1 MILWKRKLNDLMKKG
16 LISQTDLQ
24 KYKAKGLITQ
34 EEITELEQKNAK
46 REKVKTKMDKH
57 FKRHAIE

>member
-1 MILWKRKLNDLMKKG
+1 MKFWERKFNDLMKKG

-34 EEITELEQKNAK
+34 KEITELNQKNAK
-46 REKVKTKMDKH
+46 REKVKKKMDKY